1 MKLNDETVAQIQICD
16 WLIQKTDLPFYH
28 FVQEGKRTYANAA
41 VLKRMGMRS
50 GVSDLFIPRKQGI
63 YSGLWLELKVGK
75 NKPTPAQANFLA
87 QMTKEGYMAV
97 CVCGADA
104 AIEFIKTFYEID

>member
-1 MKLNDETVAQIQICD
+1 MKLTAETTEQIKIFD
-16 WLIQKTDLPFYH
+16 WIRACTDLPAMHIALERKCSPQY
-28 FVQEGKRTYANAA
+28 GA
-41 VLKRMGMRS
+41 VLKRMGVIP
-50 GVSDLFIPRKQGI
+50 GISDIFIPRKSGI

-75 NKPTPAQANFLA
+75 NKPTPAQADFLV

-97 CVCGADA
+97 CVYGSEA